1 MLFIEVLQLE
11 QRRGMDCVT
20 VVGCVRRIGRLAL
33 IGAKISGS
41 GESLYSQSIDR
52 VNLVGIKEFAIK
64 GVPCY

>member
-1 MLFIEVLQLE
+1 
-11 QRRGMDCVT
+11 MDCVT